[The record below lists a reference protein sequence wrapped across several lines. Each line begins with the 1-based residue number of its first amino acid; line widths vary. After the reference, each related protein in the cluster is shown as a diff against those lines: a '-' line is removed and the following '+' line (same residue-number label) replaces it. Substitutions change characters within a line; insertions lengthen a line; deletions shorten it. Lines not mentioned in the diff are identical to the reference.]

1 MKRIKF
7 LAFAAATFLTVSSV
21 LYFNSCK
28 TDPCKNVVCNNG
40 GVCAD
45 GNCSCA
51 SGYEDAT
58 CSTEM
63 RTKFLL
69 TGSSFSDNGTTDSSY
84 NNTTGHTYTLSTPYP
99 MTIAKGTSATDI
111 IITGLGS
118 YTCNGSGT
126 ITVTAT
132 MASSTTFT
140 IPQQTVCSYQVSGSG
155 TLNSSG
161 KVVIT
166 YVATYADG
174 GHTGKTVTDHGT
186 ATQL

>member
-58 CSTEM
+58 CSTAWV
-63 RTKFLL
+63 TKYVANWKG
-69 TGSSFSDNGTTDSSY
+69 TDVCTSGTYNWNGAISKSSTNPVVFYITNMG
-84 NNTTGHTYTLSTPYP
+84 GL
-99 MTIAKGTSATDI
+99 GTSAQFSCT
-111 IITGLGS
+111 L
-118 YTCNGSGT
+118 
-126 ITVTAT
+126 
-132 MASSTTFT
+132 SSTSTFT
-140 IPQQTVCSYQVSGSG
+140 IDAQTQNGYTIMSGGGSISTDG
-155 TLNSSG
+155 T
-161 KVVIT
+161 KIT
-166 YVATYADG
+166 SNYIVKDAAGARDTC
-174 GHTGKTVTDHGT
+174 TTSTIIK
-186 ATQL
+186 Q